1 MQLTST
7 PAVLNVAV
15 ILGDA
20 TRSDPFQRSAALDG
34 TDAAALQ
41 GLRAALAQLTE
52 YHFVYLTDH
61 DTLLGDLQQRRP
73 HLDLVFNLCDKGFRN
88 DAHQEPHIPA
98 LLELLGLPYTGA
110 GPQSLACCYDKM
122 LVYATASAMGIP
134 RPESVCAPYTE
145 DLAWNGTYP
154 VMVKPNFGDGSF
166 GITRSSVAHN
176 RAEIACAAASIRAQ
190 FDYDGLLIVQE
201 FLPGKDLSAG
211 IIGNP
216 PADCLVLPVLE
227 ENYAAVPGTVP
238 PIGCYEAKWESEDP
252 GSPYRH
258 ITWERADLPS
268 AVEQQIV
275 TWSLALCERLA
286 CRDYARVD
294 WRLDRQGNP
303 KLLEVNPN
311 PGWDYWTYLATMAA
325 WAGISYPD
333 MLRLIL
339 RAAQKRHGAGVR
351 L

>member
-1 MQLTST
+1 MQRQSPT
-7 PAVLNVAV
+7 AVLNVAV

-20 TRSDPFQRSAALDG
+20 TRPDPFQRSAALQG
-34 TDAAALQ
+34 SDAEALK
-41 GLRAALAQLTE
+41 GLKTALAQLTE
-52 YHFVYLTDH
+52 YRFIYLTHH
-61 DTLLGDLQQRRP
+61 DTLLDDLRQHRHR
-73 HLDLVFNLCDKGFRN
+73 LDLGFNLCDKGFKN
-88 DAHQEPHIPA
+88 DAHKELHIPA

-110 GPQSLACCYDKM
+110 GPQALAYCYNKM
-122 LVYATASAMGIP
+122 LVYTTASALGIP
-134 RPESVCAPYTE
+134 WPESACVHDTE
-145 DLAWNGTYP
+145 DLVWNGTYP

-166 GITRSSVAHN
+166 GITRQSVAHS
-176 RAEIACAAASIRAQ
+176 RAEIASAAASIRAQ
-190 FDYDGLLIVQE
+190 FDYHGPLIVQE

-216 PADCLVLPVLE
+216 SSDCLVLPVLE
-227 ENYAAVPGTVP
+227 ENYAAVPDTVP

-252 GSPYRH
+252 TSPYHH

-268 AVEQQIV
+268 AVEKQLGA
-275 TWSLALCERLA
+275 WSLALCDRLA
-286 CRDYARVD
+286 CHDYARVD

-325 WAGISYPD
+325 WAGISYPE

-339 RAAQKRHGAGVR
+339 QAAQKRQGVSAR
-351 L
+351 H

>member
-1 MQLTST
+1 MQRRSAT
-7 PAVLNVAV
+7 AVLNVAV

-20 TRSDPFQRSAALDG
+20 TRADPFQRSAALDG
-34 TDAAALQ
+34 TDAEALK
-41 GLRAALAQLTE
+41 GLRAALEQLTE
-52 YHFVYLTDH
+52 YSFVYLTDH
-61 DTLLGDLQQRRP
+61 DTLLDDLQQRQH
-73 HLDLVFNLCDKGFRN
+73 HLDLGFNLCDQGFRN
-88 DAHQEPHIPA
+88 DANKELHIPA

-110 GPQSLACCYDKM
+110 GPQSLAYCYNRM
-122 LVYATASAMGIP
+122 LVYPTAREMGIP
-134 RPESVCAPYTE
+134 RPASACAHYTE

-154 VMVKPNFGDGSF
+154 VLVKPNFGDGSF

-176 RAEIACAAASIRAQ
+176 RAEIAKAAAIIRAQ

-201 FLPGKDLSAG
+201 FLSGKDLRVG

-227 ENYAAVPGTVP
+227 ENYAAVPSTVP

-252 GSPYRH
+252 GSPYPH
-258 ITWERADLPS
+258 LTWERADLPS
-268 AVEQQIV
+268 ALEQQIV
-275 TWSLALCERLA
+275 AWSLALFERLA

-294 WRLDRQGNP
+294 WRLDQQGNP

-333 MLRLIL
+333 MLRFIL
-339 RAAQKRHGAGVR
+339 RAAQKRSGVGAR